1 MFIGNKTFIITAMF
15 FCTISSRS
23 AFGYDYNAT
32 RFEGD
37 VSYAHAFQQNTF
49 DSFIPP
55 EGDSDDIENVSRKFQ
70 TVLHLKKSR
79 EFSVIFDGQYV
90 ERPYGES
97 EGRINQFNAT
107 ISLDEK
113 FKLRVGR
120 QRTLWGKGF
129 AYVPTDFINP
139 PLDPS
144 ATDVAKIGV
153 PAVSVDYISPSYALT
168 LLATEEEKE
177 GDSFGLK
184 WTSSVIT
191 GADLDLIYYSAPSID
206 RSFGISGSVD
216 AEQVL
221 WSGLSGFVFNAGIS
235 HYKKSRYPK
244 LGPNLNSLG
253 DVFFVP
259 SDETPEE
266 GYVSYSV
273 GLTYQG
279 SGGWVLIGERYH
291 IDDAYT
297 QKEFSSIRNSLSNLI
312 NYNASSEQNW
322 YDILTFGRIQQDY
335 LSLSLGTENITEG
348 DSKLTDT
355 LGVEFLVLSNLG
367 DNSYVTS
374 VNLIS
379 TYWSSVEL
387 MLRIQA
393 PFGGKESEF
402 GIIPFKWHT
411 QFQIKYGF

>member
-1 MFIGNKTFIITAMF
+1 
-15 FCTISSRS
+15 
-23 AFGYDYNAT
+23 
-32 RFEGD
+32 
-37 VSYAHAFQQNTF
+37 
-49 DSFIPP
+49 
-55 EGDSDDIENVSRKFQ
+55 
-70 TVLHLKKSR
+70 
-79 EFSVIFDGQYV
+79 
-90 ERPYGES
+90 
-97 EGRINQFNAT
+97 
-107 ISLDEK
+107 
-113 FKLRVGR
+113 
-120 QRTLWGKGF
+120 
-129 AYVPTDFINP
+129 
-139 PLDPS
+139 
-144 ATDVAKIGV
+144 
-153 PAVSVDYISPSYALT
+153 
-168 LLATEEEKE
+168 
-177 GDSFGLK
+177 
-184 WTSSVIT
+184 
-191 GADLDLIYYSAPSID
+191 
-206 RSFGISGSVD
+206 
-216 AEQVL
+216 
-221 WSGLSGFVFNAGIS
+221 
-235 HYKKSRYPK
+235 
-244 LGPNLNSLG
+244 
-253 DVFFVP
+253 
-259 SDETPEE
+259 
-266 GYVSYSV
+266 V

-348 DSKLTDT
+348 DSTLTDT

-411 QFQIKYGF
+411 QCQIKYGF